1 MYYEMIGFVAE
12 PQGDGPCEVELP
24 EVDLSRAALFLD
36 FDGTL
41 VDLAQTPD
49 GIVIP
54 DGLIDLL
61 ETLDDRTGGRLVIVT
76 GRSVEDLCGHLG
88 GYDGAV
94 IGAHGAQERFDG
106 RLTQHPLAGS
116 DTVAH
121 LGQMVDGFAATH
133 EGLVAETK
141 PTGVVLHFRQV
152 PDQEPHAYAF
162 LHALEQSHE
171 DFELHHSKMAYELRP
186 KGISKDASISRAL
199 ERSDFAGCRPIFF
212 GDDVTD
218 EPALGMIN
226 AHADGIAVKVGPGDS
241 SAGFR
246 VPDTDAARKT
256 LRMWAGEKG

>member
-1 MYYEMIGFVAE
+1 MYYEMIGFAAE

-24 EVDLSRAALFLD
+24 TVDLAQAAVFLD

-41 VDLAQTPD
+41 VDLAPKPD
-49 GIVIP
+49 GIAIP
-54 DGLIDLL
+54 EDLANLLRTID
-61 ETLDDRTGGRLVIVT
+61 EKTGGRLVIVT
-76 GRSVEDLCGHLG
+76 GRSVEDLSAHLG

-106 RLTQHPLAGS
+106 KLTQHPLAGS
-116 DTVAH
+116 ETVAN
-121 LGQMVDGFAATH
+121 LGKMVDGFAATH

-152 PDQEPHAYAF
+152 PDLEPHAYSF

-186 KGISKDASISRAL
+186 KGISKDASIGRAL
-199 ERSDFAGCRPIFF
+199 EQPHFAGRRPIFF

-218 EPALGMIN
+218 EPALGLIN
-226 AHADGIAVKVGPGDS
+226 AYADGIAVKVGPGDS

-246 VPDTDAARKT
+246 VPDPDAARKV
-256 LRMWAGEKG
+256 LRLWAGE